1 MFLHVTAIE
10 YLKDY
15 KLRLKFNNG
24 SEGIVD
30 LEKEL
35 YGEIFEVLRDKNLF
49 KQVFLTSRT
58 VEWPNGADF
67 APEFLFEI
75 AELITSPEKPVQEYY
90 VMSDA

>member
-1 MFLHVTAIE
+1 MFLHITSVE
-10 YLKDY
+10 YLTDY

-49 KQVFLTSRT
+49 KQVFLTSRSI
-58 VEWPNGADF
+58 EWPNGADF
-67 APEFLFEI
+67 APEFLFET
-75 AELITSPEKPVQEYY
+75 AELITPPAKPVQEYY
-90 VMSDA
+90 VMSVA

>member
-1 MFLHVTAIE
+1 MFLHVTAVE

-24 SEGIVD
+24 SEGIAD

-35 YGEIFEVLRDKNLF
+35 YGEIFEPLKNKNLF

-58 VEWPNGADF
+58 VEWLNGADF
-67 APEFLFEI
+67 APEFLFET
-75 AELITSPEKPVQEYY
+75 AEIIDAPVKPVQEYR
-90 VMSDA
+90 VAAAA